1 LCRRCESQLEIVIS
15 IIRERE
21 REFAAIQSLQT
32 HVVISGR
39 EKVEVRDPLVA
50 KVEAGGDFFKQF
62 WVGPPDRCEKKQK
75 KETTQSLDQRTW

>member
-1 LCRRCESQLEIVIS
+1 
-15 IIRERE
+15 
-21 REFAAIQSLQT
+21 LQT

-75 KETTQSLDQRTW
+75 KGNNSEFGSNDLVGKNNFAVEDCFPAREDEG